1 MENDNLNKLWE
12 IHAKNSL
19 NLNPKDIITKA
30 RKQRNGQYIS
40 IIVMSLTVAILI
52 IYAFYYAFN
61 QWNTFNLGLILMIS
75 SLALRIV
82 LEFYSLYRKEKQ
94 LISMTQKS
102 YHAYL
107 KKYYKTR
114 LMINYVIT
122 PICISVYIF
131 GFYLLLPYFKEYF
144 SRAFYTYILISG
156 IISIIVVIAIII
168 NSTLKEQRFLKQLHK
183 RKKNIK

>member
-12 IHAKNSL
+12 IQANDIPNFS
-19 NLNPKDIITKA
+19 PKDIITKA
-30 RKQRNGQYIS
+30 KKQRNGQYIS
-40 IIVMSLTVAILI
+40 ITVMLITVVVLI
-52 IYAFYYAFN
+52 IYALFCAFN

-75 SLALRIV
+75 SLSLRII

-107 KKYYKTR
+107 KKYYKAR
-114 LMINYVIT
+114 QIINYIIT
-122 PICISVYIF
+122 PVCITVYIF

-144 SRAFYTYILISG
+144 SKAFYTYILISG
-156 IISIIVVIAIII
+156 IISLIVVIAIII
-168 NSTLKEQRFLKQLHK
+168 KSIIKEQHYLKQLHK
-183 RKKNIK
+183 